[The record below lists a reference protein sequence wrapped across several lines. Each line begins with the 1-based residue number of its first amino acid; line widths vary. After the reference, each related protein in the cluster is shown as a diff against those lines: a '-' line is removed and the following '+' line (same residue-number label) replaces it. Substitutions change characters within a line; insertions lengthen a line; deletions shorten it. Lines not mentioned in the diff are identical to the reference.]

1 MINNFYYGQDINSA
15 NRERSNAPKYSLT
28 AIRDRGHFDVKY
40 FTSYKKAY
48 AEMLRQ
54 FAEAL
59 GVTVECVQA
68 FYAQGG
74 KNDKETGI
82 IDRRAWLSL
91 PRGSCCDWYI
101 ADVAASVEDE
111 GRTKA
116 QPNRNRAGRKDI
128 PQGCGGTK
136 GRRTHQESQITIEMD
151 GRTGHKTYEFDLR
164 KNRTTIKDEHG
175 NTIVK
180 DMTKKEMEDFVNDSF
195 TNGSCS
201 VSLSGVDIM
210 GGAKPGN
217 TKIGSIGSIKNGS
230 SFFRFS

>member
-111 GRTKA
+111 GRAKA
-116 QPNRNRAGRKDI
+116 QSNRNRAGRKDI
-128 PQGCGGTK
+128 SQGCGTAK
-136 GRRTHQESQITIEMD
+136 GRRAHQEGQITIEANSHS
-151 GRTGHKTYEFDLR
+151 GHKTYKFNLR
-164 KNRTTIKDEHG
+164 KNRITVEDERGNVIAKD
-175 NTIVK
+175 V
-180 DMTKKEMEDFVNDSF
+180 TKKELDAIMSRSF
-195 TNGSCS
+195 ADGSCS
-201 VSLSGVDIM
+201 ISLSGVEATDGI
-210 GGAKPGN
+210 
-217 TKIGSIGSIKNGS
+217 KIGSIKIGPIGSLKNGS
-230 SFFRFS
+230 TIFGFN